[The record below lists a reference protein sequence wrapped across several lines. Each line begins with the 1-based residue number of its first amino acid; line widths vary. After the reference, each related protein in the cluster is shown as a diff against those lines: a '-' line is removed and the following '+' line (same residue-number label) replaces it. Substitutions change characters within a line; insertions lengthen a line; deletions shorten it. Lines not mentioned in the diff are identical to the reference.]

1 MVSDFVVEGYGY
13 LRDDQGEARLLLETQ
28 KDGYYNSVMFT
39 AQVDK
44 AIDVFERVFPNATG
58 IFMFDNAPSH
68 KKYPSDGLNA
78 ADMNVHPGGKQ
89 PIMRDTTWNGTH
101 QSMVLSDGQPKGM
114 KLVLQE
120 RGINTK
126 GLNAAKNS

>member
-1 MVSDFVVEGYGY
+1 MRAGD
-13 LRDDQGEARLLLETQ
+13 RKQGI
-28 KDGYYNSVMFT
+28 Y
-39 AQVDK
+39 K
-44 AIDVFERVFPNATG
+44 AWP
-58 IFMFDNAPSH
+58 NAPSH

-101 QSMVLSDGQPKGM
+101 QSMVLSDGQSKGM
-114 KLVLQE
+114 KFVLQE

-126 GLNAAKNS
+126 GLNTAKMRDIYYIK